1 MPPFI
6 KSELGKRRIF
16 EAEHVGKLCPTFD
29 KLNLRY
35 SLNI

>member
-1 MPPFI
+1 MPPLI
-6 KSELGKRRIF
+6 KFELGKRGIF
-16 EAEHVGKLCPTFD
+16 EAENVGKLCPTFD